1 MLWRY
6 IVNNS
11 GSVQYSEEI
20 ELDETYPPTL
30 CMTIMQ
36 GFMFQD
42 SWSPNTPYLIERF
55 VDNRWAIIYASWNWR
70 DEDDQ
75 E

>member
-6 IVNNS
+6 TVNDS
-11 GSVQYSEEI
+11 GAHHQSEDI
-20 ELDETYPPTL
+20 ELDDIYPPTL

-42 SWSPNTPYLIERF
+42 SWSPDSPYLIQRLDEG
-55 VDNRWAIIYASWNWR
+55 RWATVYASWNWR
-70 DEDDQ
+70 E
-75 E
+75 EASA